1 MSLSDL
7 GLPTDRTIVMGIL
20 NITPDSFADG
30 GRYEKKESA
39 TQRGLVML
47 EEGVDII
54 DIGGESTRPGA
65 ERVSSEEEQ
74 RRVLPVIEA
83 LAKAGAIISIDTTRA
98 QTAEKSIAAGA
109 RIVNDISAG
118 LSDSEMLSTVAALS
132 SPYIAMHSR
141 GESKDMHTRAL
152 YVDVV
157 KEVASEFCAR
167 VEAAL
172 AAGIAA
178 ENLILDPGLGFA
190 KESEHNWALLD
201 NLEKLEALGFPILIG
216 ASRKR
221 FLGALVG
228 HDSTGAP
235 DEREAATIALTGL
248 LAQRGTW
255 GVRVHSV
262 KPHRDA
268 IAVAG
273 RFR

>member
-1 MSLSDL
+1 MSLSAL

-20 NITPDSFADG
+20 NVTPDSFADG
-30 GRYEKKESA
+30 GQYEKRETA
-39 TQRGLVML
+39 IERGLVML

-65 ERVSSEEEQ
+65 QRVSLEEEQ

-83 LAKAGAIISIDTTRA
+83 LAKAGAIISIDTVRA
-98 QTAEKSIAAGA
+98 QTAQKGIQMGA
-109 RIVNDISAG
+109 RIINDVSAG
-118 LSDSEMLSTVAALS
+118 LSDSEMLPMVAALS
-132 SPYIAMHSR
+132 CPYIAMHSR
-141 GESKDMHTRAL
+141 GESKDMQARAL
-152 YVDVV
+152 YNDVV
-157 KEVASEFCAR
+157 KEVISELIDR
-167 VEAAL
+167 VEAVL

-190 KESEHNWALLD
+190 KESEHNWALLN
-201 NLEKLEALGFPILIG
+201 NLEKLETLGFPILIG

-221 FLGALVG
+221 FLGVLVG
-228 HDSTGAP
+228 ADTP
-235 DEREAATIALTGL
+235 DEREAATIALTSL

-273 RFR
+273 RF

>member
-20 NITPDSFADG
+20 NITPDSFSDG
-30 GRYEKKESA
+30 GRYEKREIA
-39 TQRGLVML
+39 IERGLTML

-65 ERVSSEEEQ
+65 QRVSLEEEQ
-74 RRVLPVIEA
+74 GRVLPVIEA
-83 LAKAGAIISIDTTRA
+83 LAKVGAIISIDTMHA
-98 QTAEKSIAAGA
+98 QTAGKAIRAGA
-109 RIVNDISAG
+109 RIINDVSAG
-118 LSDSEMLSTVAALS
+118 LFDSQMLPTVAALTC
-132 SPYIAMHSR
+132 PYIAMHSR
-141 GESKDMHTRAL
+141 GESRDMHMRAL
-152 YVDVV
+152 YGDVV
-157 KEVASEFCAR
+157 KEVTAELVVR

-172 AAGIAA
+172 VAGIAA

-190 KESEHNWALLD
+190 KEAEHNWALLN
-201 NLEKLEALGFPILIG
+201 NLERLEALGFPILIG

-228 HDSTGAP
+228 ADAP
-235 DEREAATIALTGL
+235 DNREAATIALTAL

-273 RFR
+273 RFQ

>member
-1 MSLSDL
+1 MSLSAL
-7 GLPTDRTIVMGIL
+7 GLPTDRTIVVGIL
-20 NITPDSFADG
+20 NVTPDSFADG
-30 GRYEKKESA
+30 GQYEKRETA
-39 TQRGLVML
+39 IERGLVML

-65 ERVSSEEEQ
+65 QRVSLEEEQ

-83 LAKAGAIISIDTTRA
+83 LAKAGAIISIDTVRA
-98 QTAEKSIAAGA
+98 QTAQKGIQMGA
-109 RIVNDISAG
+109 RIINDVSAG
-118 LSDSEMLSTVAALS
+118 LSDSEMLPMVAALS
-132 SPYIAMHSR
+132 CPYIAMHSR
-141 GESKDMHTRAL
+141 GESKDMQARAL
-152 YVDVV
+152 YNDVV
-157 KEVASEFCAR
+157 KEVISELIDR
-167 VEAAL
+167 VEAVL

-190 KESEHNWALLD
+190 KESEHNWALLN
-201 NLEKLEALGFPILIG
+201 NLEKLETLGFPILIG

-221 FLGALVG
+221 FLGVLVG
-228 HDSTGAP
+228 ADTP
-235 DEREAATIALTGL
+235 DEREAATIALTSL

-273 RFR
+273 RF

>member
-30 GRYEKKESA
+30 GRYEESARA

-83 LAKAGAIISIDTTRA
+83 LAKAGAIISIDTTRS

-109 RIVNDISAG
+109 RIVNDVSAG
-118 LSDSEMLSTVAALS
+118 LSDSKMLPTVAALS
-132 SPYIAMHSR
+132 SPYITMHSR
-141 GESKDMHTRAL
+141 GESKDMHTRAI
-152 YVDVV
+152 YVNVV
-157 KEVASEFCAR
+157 KEVTSELCAR

-172 AAGIAA
+172 AAGIRA

-190 KESEHNWALLD
+190 KEAEHNWALLN

-228 HDSTGAP
+228 HDSTDAP
-235 DEREAATIALTGL
+235 NEREAATIALTGL